1 MNENHKQPIRQV
13 RPIRLAQGL
22 HQAHCRQ
29 APFDCAQGRQ
39 GRRIMNNGQ
48 KKSFTL
54 IELMVVMS
62 VIAILLGM
70 LYPVILGARERAK
83 KKQAMVETRSIML
96 ALKAYRSEYGKWPAQ
111 QDSVDKM
118 YFTNNYKI
126 IGALTTNSRR
136 RIFLSFQTNS
146 MDSYGNYVDPW
157 GVPYFICMDQNADIN
172 IGVCFTNSYS
182 NQFSGETNISYSCS
196 NYYVKGIEAGAAS
209 FGGTTNIY
217 ITNSIAIHS
226 WDEIL

>member
-1 MNENHKQPIRQV
+1 
-13 RPIRLAQGL
+13 
-22 HQAHCRQ
+22 
-29 APFDCAQGRQ
+29 
-39 GRRIMNNGQ
+39 MNNGQ

-136 RIFLSFQTNS
+136 RIFLSFQANS
-146 MDSYGNYVDPW
+146 LDSYGNYVDPW